1 MEAGILIKVVLPLSL
16 FIIMLG
22 MGLSLTLSDFKR
34 VLQYPKAVCIGI
46 SCQMLLLPAVALLV
60 IKIFNPSLELSMG
73 LMILAF
79 CPGGTTSNLISY
91 LAKAD
96 LALSVTL
103 TVIVSV
109 LSPFTIPFFTKIAFE
124 FLTGTGKVIELPF
137 LKTFITLAA
146 ITFIPVAIGMLVNK
160 KAPTFAAKC
169 SSPIK
174 VLSILFL
181 MIIIAGIMKQ
191 NWTDLP
197 QFFREIGPSALLLN
211 CLTMIL
217 GFSIAKMFKLSHKQS
232 QAIGIEVG
240 IQNGTTALLVTGT
253 ILNNPEMSIAPS
265 IYSILMF
272 ATGAIFA
279 VITSKMK
286 AAKLQAA

>member
-22 MGLSLTLSDFKR
+22 MGLSLTMDDFKR
-34 VLQYPKAVCIGI
+34 VLRYPKAVCVGI
-46 SCQMLLLPAVALLV
+46 SCQIILLPAVAFLA
-60 IKIFNPSLELSMG
+60 IKIFNPSIELSMG
-73 LMILAF
+73 LIILAF

-103 TVIVSV
+103 TVIVSI
-109 LSPFTIPFFTKIAFE
+109 LSPFTIPFFTKISFE
-124 FLTGTGKVIELPF
+124 LLTGTGKVIELPF
-137 LKTFITLAA
+137 LKTFITLSA

-160 KAPTFAAKC
+160 KVPKFAEKC

-174 VLSILFL
+174 VLSIVFLF
-181 MIIIAGIMKQ
+181 IIIAGIMKQ
-191 NWTDLP
+191 NWINLP
-197 QFFREIGPSALLLN
+197 RFFREIGPASLFLN
-211 CLTMIL
+211 SITMVL
-217 GFSIAKMFKLSHKQS
+217 GFSIAKMFQLSHKQS

-240 IQNGTTALLVTGT
+240 IQNGTTALLVTST
-253 ILNNPEMSIAPS
+253 ILENPEMSVAPS

-272 ATGAIFA
+272 FTGALFA
-279 VITSKMK
+279 ITTNKMSSV
-286 AAKLQAA
+286 KLQAA